1 MSHLQSDAADD
12 QETADLVVFCL
23 ILAYIFRPIRTCR
36 SLFIRQESFAFG
48 AYFKYDDEK
57 KKNGYSEG
65 AIIRMNSKT
74 THCKIVDC
82 TIRDGGLVNNWDFSV
97 EFVQHLYNTLNEAGV
112 DYMEIGYKNSPKLL
126 KGAESA
132 GPWRFLDDDFLRT
145 VIPQKLNTKLSALVD
160 IGRVDENDILPRDQ
174 SMIDLIRVACYI
186 QDVEKALELV
196 QVFHDRG
203 YETTINIM
211 ALSNVMDNQL
221 LEAFK
226 LINDSVV
233 DVVYIVDSYGSLDPN
248 DFIYLVDKFK
258 THLPNKRLGVHT
270 HNNMQLA
277 FANTLIAAENGV
289 ELLDAS
295 VYGMGR
301 AAGNCCTELLAAHLK
316 STKYNVRPVLDMI
329 EKYMIPLREKEEWG
343 YIIPYMITGMLDEHP
358 RSAMA
363 LRNSADKDKAVDFY
377 DKLTTPEM
385 LHST

>member
-1 MSHLQSDAADD
+1 MISKNSHA
-12 QETADLVVFCL
+12 
-23 ILAYIFRPIRTCR
+23 
-36 SLFIRQESFAFG
+36 
-48 AYFKYDDEK
+48 
-57 KKNGYSEG
+57 
-65 AIIRMNSKT
+65 
-74 THCKIVDC
+74 KIVDC

-97 EFVQHLYNTLNEAGV
+97 EFVQHLYNCLNEAGV

-160 IGRVDENDILPRDQ
+160 IGRVDENDILPREQ
-174 SMIDLIRVACYI
+174 SMLDLIRVACYI
-186 QDVEKALELV
+186 QDVDKALELV
-196 QVFHDRG
+196 QLFHDRG

-211 ALSNVMDNQL
+211 ALSNVMEHQL
-221 LEAFK
+221 LEAFEQ
-226 LINDSVV
+226 INDSVV
-233 DVVYIVDSYGSLDPN
+233 DVVYIVDSYGSLSPN
-248 DFIYLVDKFK
+248 DFSHLVDKFRK
-258 THLPNKRLGVHT
+258 YLPNKRLGVHT

-277 FANTLIAAENGV
+277 FANTLISVEKGV

-301 AAGNCCTELLAAHLK
+301 AAGNCPTELLVANLK
-316 STKYNVRPVLDMI
+316 NTKYKLRPVLDMI

-363 LRNSADKDKAVDFY
+363 LRDSANKDNSVDFY
-377 DKLTTPEM
+377 DKLTTPEVS
-385 LHST
+385 HGK